1 LPIEHDRG
9 AGFWDEEVVDDLDQE
24 TEAKLDP
31 EVVSPIKE
39 LLDGT
44 TADTTNN

>member
-1 LPIEHDRG
+1 
-9 AGFWDEEVVDDLDQE
+9 VDDLDNE

-31 EVVSPIKE
+31 EVISPRKE

-44 TADTTNN
+44 TADTTDD